1 MSFKPLSKKYIF
13 DDTLS
18 MDIPA
23 HLKGPIANW
32 LELILQRKNLIVRSH
47 VTGAGSYVSR
57 VFKDFL
63 QVQLRE
69 VFPQQWG
76 EFLEFVIND
85 TDRCLTLLQICLN
98 KFADNDEANRLEIHL
113 SMAGSGY
120 EVEKVDKEASSHT
133 EGVYDLIERVPSA
146 TKEAAKNAISENDQ
160 LLKAWRA
167 CYGRGPNYK
176 EAVQQAQNVLESLF
190 RDNYLPNDKKAQLGK
205 LIADI
210 KAGKELAYKGS
221 DVLTDPNVLLGLVD
235 RVPEY
240 RGVHTAGSGKVP
252 TKQQAEYILHTTI
265 YLWNLHQK

>member
-32 LELILQRKNLIVRSH
+32 LESIFQRKNLIARSH
-47 VTGAGSYVSR
+47 VIGAGYYISR
-57 VFKDFL
+57 DFKDFL

-76 EFLEFVIND
+76 EFLEYVMND
-85 TDRCLTLLQICLN
+85 TDRCLTLLQLCLN
-98 KFADNDEANRLEIHL
+98 KFANNDEANRLETYL
-113 SMAGSGY
+113 SWAGSGY
-120 EVEKVDKEASSHT
+120 EVEKDKEASQYA
-133 EGVYDLIERVPSA
+133 EGVYDLVERVPTA
-146 TKEAAKNAISENDQ
+146 TKEATKKAISENDQ
-160 LLKAWRA
+160 LLEAWRS
-167 CYGRGPNYK
+167 CYGRKPNYK
-176 EAVQQAQNVLESLF
+176 EVVQQSQNVLESLF
-190 RDNYLPNDKKAQLGK
+190 RDSYLPNDKKAQLGK

-221 DVLTDPNVLLGLVD
+221 DVPKDPNVLLGLVD
-235 RVPEY
+235 CVPEY